1 MSLFYFTVVFFNYMS
16 MFVCGHVRVSDDAC
30 RGQKKA
36 WDSSG
41 ISVTS
46 VCELL
51 NESAGPEHR
60 CSGRQGSAHN
70 GRTTSLDPSVA
81 FPGWDWTA
89 LWALAHKSGSS
100 VRTTMGI
107 NQQAMSLARYHYFE
121 QIYL

>member
-1 MSLFYFTVVFFNYMS
+1 

-36 WDSSG
+36 WDSCG
-41 ISVTS
+41 AAVKG

-60 CSGRQGSAHN
+60 CSGRPGRAHN
-70 GRTTSLDPSVA
+70 RRTTSLDPSVA

-89 LWALAHKSGSS
+89 LWALAPKSGSS
-100 VRTTMGI
+100 VRTTRGI
-107 NQQAMSLARYHYFE
+107 NQQTMSVARYHYFE